1 MGDIATEADRKANVK
16 AGEGPL
22 NIRHAI
28 EIARVVRQNFNGGP
42 VPLERH
48 PVVFLEVVNVQV
60 FQEFGIDNRSIAV
73 LDVGAFV
80 KLGERLA
87 DFEFRYLVLLNQ
99 DTLEVRHAFPG
110 LSNRLV

>member
-1 MGDIATEADRKANVK
+1 M
-16 AGEGPL
+16 
-22 NIRHAI
+22 
-28 EIARVVRQNFNGGP
+28 
-42 VPLERH
+42 
-48 PVVFLEVVNVQV
+48 VFLEVVNVQV